1 MSHLRI
7 EPLLTVIAVA
17 ALFIAGPARAQDAEV
32 VDEIVAIVGDQII
45 LKSEVDALVANAM
58 RQQPDVTYTEAVW
71 MDALENMIN
80 QHMLAVVAKRDTTI
94 IVTDEQVTQA
104 LDRRTEQMIAQ
115 VGGQAR
121 LEELYGKSLVRI
133 KSELR
138 EDFRDQLL
146 AEQIQQRKI
155 QNIRITPTEVRQW
168 FHQFPAD
175 SLPTLP
181 EMVRLSHIVRYPAV
195 TDDAKQEAR
204 SIIEIIRDSVV
215 TSESTIEDMARQFSD
230 DAGSAAAGGH
240 IEDINL
246 GDLVPEFAAVAS
258 RIPIGEVSQVFETP
272 FGYHILRVN
281 ERRGEIVDF
290 NHILIQIDDSR
301 IDPAETI
308 SFLNTIR
315 DSILTYEIPFAVM
328 AKRHSEE
335 ELSAQL
341 GGRVVDPRTGERDL
355 VLESLGPLWQNVLD
369 TLEVGEI
376 SMPARVEL
384 ENDRQAYHIVSLQR
398 RTPSH
403 TVSLDTDYER
413 IEQYALQEK
422 QQRIIQKW
430 YEQLRQDVYVDLRG
444 KAERISL
451 ARR

>member
-7 EPLLTVIAVA
+7 ESLLTVVAVA
-17 ALFIAGPARAQDAEV
+17 ALFLVGPSRAQDAEV
-32 VDEIVAIVGDQII
+32 VDEIVAVVGDQII

-58 RQQPDVTYTEAVW
+58 RQQPDVAYSEAVW

-104 LDRRTEQMIAQ
+104 LDRRTAQMIAQ
-115 VGGQAR
+115 VGGQTR

-133 KSELR
+133 KAELR

-155 QNIRITPTEVRQW
+155 QNIRITPTEVREW
-168 FHQFPAD
+168 FYQFPTD

-181 EMVRLSHIVRYPAV
+181 DMVRLSHIVRYPAV
-195 TDDAKQEAR
+195 TNEAKQEAR

-215 TSESTIEDMARQFSD
+215 TTESTIEEMARQFSD

-301 IDPAETI
+301 IDPSETI
-308 SFLNTIR
+308 SFLHTIR
-315 DSILTYEIPFAVM
+315 DSILTYDIPFAVM

-335 ELSAQL
+335 EQSAQL
-341 GGRVVDPRTGERDL
+341 GGRVIDPRTGERDL
-355 VLESLGPLWQNVLD
+355 ILGSLGPLWQGVLD
-369 TLEVGEI
+369 TLDVGEI
-376 SMPARVEL
+376 STPARVEL
-384 ENDRQAYHIVSLQR
+384 ENDRQAYHIVYLQR
-398 RTPSH
+398 RTPEH
-403 TVSLDTDYER
+403 TVSLETDYER